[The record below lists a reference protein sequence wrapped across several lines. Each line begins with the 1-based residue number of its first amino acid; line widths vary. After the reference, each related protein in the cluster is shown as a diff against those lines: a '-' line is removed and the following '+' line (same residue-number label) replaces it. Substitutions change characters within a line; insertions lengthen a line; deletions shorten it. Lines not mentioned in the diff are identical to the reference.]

1 MAATNATSLP
11 ERNRG
16 WFREDLI
23 EVNEPIRGLLEGYS
37 RVRPTEG
44 VAQVNEIV
52 STRLS
57 AIYSEHIEGD

>member
-37 RVRPTEG
+37 RVPPTEV
-44 VAQVNEIV
+44 VAHVNEIV

-57 AIYSEHIEGD
+57 SIYSYHI